1 MVATWVSTNRSRPQ
15 GRSYKTTMNTTAT
28 KTDTAKF
35 ALALGDDA
43 LTMGQR
49 LSEWISN
56 GPFLEEDIALAN
68 VALDFVGRA
77 RMYLG
82 YAAKL
87 EGQGRSE
94 DDLAFFRDCREFR
107 NLLIFELPIGDFA
120 NTIARQYLIDAFE
133 VPYFGALAQSRDE
146 TIAAIAAK
154 AVKECRYHLRRS
166 RDWVLRL
173 GDGTE
178 ESHRRIQSAFDD
190 VWPYGAELFEMPEFE
205 TRLLEVG
212 VAVDRTGLKAGWER
226 DVHETLDEA
235 TLEVPDTDNVIRGGR
250 EGIHTEHL
258 GHMLSEMQFMQRA
271 YPGLEW

>member
-1 MVATWVSTNRSRPQ
+1 MSKAQ
-15 GRSYKTTMNTTAT
+15 T

-43 LTMGQR
+43 LAMGQR

-77 RMYLG
+77 RMFLT
-82 YAAKL
+82 YAGEL
-87 EGQGRSE
+87 EGEGRSE
-94 DDLAFFRDCREFR
+94 DDLAFFRDCREFS
-107 NLLIFELPIGDFA
+107 NLLIFELPVGDFA
-120 NTIARQYLIDAFE
+120 NTMARQYLIDAFE
-133 VPYFGALAQSRDE
+133 VPYFGALSQSKDE

-166 RDWVLRL
+166 RDWILRL
-173 GDGTE
+173 GDGSE
-178 ESHRRIQSAFDD
+178 ESHRRVHQAFID
-190 VWPYGAELFEMPEFE
+190 VWPFVAELFEMPEYE
-205 TRLLEVG
+205 ARLVEAG
-212 VAVDRTGLKAGWER
+212 IAADRAALRAGWQGE
-226 DVHETLDEA
+226 VEA
-235 TLEVPDTDNVIRGGR
+235 TLREATLAVPDGDHVIRGGR

-271 YPGLEW
+271 CPGLEW

>member
-1 MVATWVSTNRSRPQ
+1 
-15 GRSYKTTMNTTAT
+15 MNTSSN
-28 KTDTAKF
+28 TDNVRF

-49 LSEWISN
+49 LSEWISK

-68 VALDFVGRA
+68 VALDFMGRA
-77 RMYLG
+77 RMFLS
-82 YAAKL
+82 YAGEL
-87 EGQGRSE
+87 EGQGRGE
-94 DDLAFFRDCREFR
+94 DELAFFRDCREFS

-120 NTIARQYLIDAFE
+120 NTMARQYLIDAFE
-133 VPYFGALAQSRDE
+133 VPYFEALSRSRDE
-146 TIAAIAAK
+146 VIAAIAAK

-178 ESHRRIQSAFDD
+178 ESHRRMQSALDE
-190 VWPYGAELFEMPEFE
+190 VWPFVAELFEMPDYEA
-205 TRLLEVG
+205 RLAEDG
-212 VAVDRTGLKAGWER
+212 IAMDRAALKSGWDR
-226 DVHETLDEA
+226 DVQATLGEA
-235 TLEVPDTDNVIRGGR
+235 TLVVPESDNAIHGGR

-258 GHMLSEMQFMQRA
+258 GFLLSNLQFMQRT